1 MQMRC
6 RPLLPIAVVVSAVLV
21 LAFGSAAHPATT
33 NLQAVVGSDKTIS
46 LTADGKPVL
55 QLRPGSY
62 TIGVDDRSEVGNFH
76 LQGPG
81 VDVETGQ
88 TFVGQTT
95 WTLTL
100 GVGSYVYFSDP
111 FADSVRGDFTVG
123 EPPKPSLFAT
133 VSERAISLLTAGGT
147 PVQQLDPG
155 TYAIAVDD
163 RASRQNF
170 RLAGPNVSLH
180 TQEQVAFSTVWDV
193 TFSPGTYFFF
203 SDLSPARLH
212 GSFTVGS
219 ATRSA
224 PNHTLLATVG
234 PDIAI
239 ALLNANFSPVTRL
252 RAGTYTVVVDDLSP
266 DHNFH
271 LFGRAANRTTSVQ
284 FVGTTRWRVTLK
296 PGRYTFQ
303 CDPHQ
308 FLMRATFVV
317 VRARKR

>member
-1 MQMRC
+1 MR
-6 RPLLPIAVVVSAVLV
+6 RRLSLPLAVAAGSLLV
-21 LAFGSAAHPATT
+21 LAFGGSARPAGSEI
-33 NLQAVVGSDKTIS
+33 QAVVGTDKTIS
-46 LTADGKPVL
+46 LTADGKPVAHL
-55 QLRPGSY
+55 NPGTY
-62 TIGVDDRSEVGNFH
+62 TIAVDDRSEVGNFH

-88 TFVGQTT
+88 AFVGQTT
-95 WTLTL
+95 WALTL
-100 GVGSYVYFSDP
+100 GVGSYVFFSDP

-123 EPPKPSLFAT
+123 EAPKPSLFAT
-133 VSERAISLLTAGGT
+133 VSERAISLRTADGKA
-147 PVQQLDPG
+147 VRRLDPG

-163 RASRQNF
+163 RASGEDF
-170 RLAGPNVSLH
+170 RLAGPKVSLH

-193 TFSPGTYFFF
+193 TFEPGTYFFF

-219 ATRSA
+219 SA
-224 PNHTLLATVG
+224 KSTPSHTLLATVG

-239 ALLNANFSPVTRL
+239 TLLNSIFSPVTQL
-252 RAGTYTVVVDDLSP
+252 RAGSYTIVVDDLSP

-271 LFGRAANRTTSVQ
+271 LFGRAVNRTTSVP

-308 FLMRATFVV
+308 FIMRATFVV
-317 VRARKR
+317 LRARKR

>member
-1 MQMRC
+1 MGA
-6 RPLLPIAVVVSAVLV
+6 RPPFRFAASAAAVLV
-21 LAFGSAAHPATT
+21 LAGGSPARPAGSVL
-33 NLQAVVGSDKTIS
+33 LQAVVGADKTIS
-46 LTADGKPVL
+46 LTADGKPVA
-55 QLRPGSY
+55 QLEPGSH
-62 TIGVDDRSEVGNFH
+62 TIAVDDRSEVGNFH

-88 TFVGQTT
+88 AFVGQTT

-100 GVGSYVYFSDP
+100 GVGSYVFFSDP

-123 EPPKPSLFAT
+123 DAPKPSLFAT
-133 VSERAISLLTAGGT
+133 VSERAISLETLDRK
-147 PVQQLDPG
+147 PVRRLDPG

-163 RASRQNF
+163 RASGEDF
-170 RLAGPNVSLH
+170 RLAGPNVSFH
-180 TQEQVAFSTVWDV
+180 TQEQVPFTTVWDV
-193 TFSPGTYFFF
+193 TFQPGTYFFF

-219 ATRSA
+219 STKPA
-224 PNHTLLATVG
+224 PNHTLLGTVG

-239 ALLNANFSPVTRL
+239 TLLQSDFSPVTRL

-271 LFGRAANRTTSVQ
+271 LFGGAVNRSTFVP
-284 FVGTTRWRVTLK
+284 FVGTTRWRVKFK

-308 FLMRATFVV
+308 FVMRATFVV
-317 VRARKR
+317 VRARKH